1 MLKNLKMALK
11 MVFGFGLLTTLLVV
25 IGVIAAINLLQIQAD
40 SVRLSDEHIAETD
53 IAVNL
58 ERSVLL
64 VMYNMRAF
72 AINFN
77 REFYQE
83 GRRYL
88 SDTYAYLDQADQLSA
103 RSSGLVTLAENA
115 AAAREA
121 VDLYDRLI
129 VETSDA
135 VDSILE
141 GRVINTTAGAEA
153 LTAISSLSE
162 IENSLLNDEIARGA
176 GAQVLERRVSVIN
189 RVDEINEAVLNGRLQ
204 NAVGQL
210 FNEPERI
217 RSALP
222 ALERVPTV
230 VAEIRSL
237 TDDTEASADLDTV
250 ERAVEEYLAA
260 MRIAADDYEALTR
273 LRPQR
278 EAAVEMVLD
287 AARSISTAGI
297 SATQNIAAEGI
308 ATVRR
313 AVIAVAI
320 GIISALIIA
329 IVIGVVITRSITS
342 TLAKCVDFAKELSH
356 GNLDAAL
363 DLDQKDELG
372 KLADALKTMV
382 LHLREIVQ
390 DIRNSADNVASGSG
404 QLSESAQQ
412 VSEGATEQAASAEEV
427 SSSMEEMSSNIRQ
440 NADNALQT
448 DKISQ
453 KSARDAEEGGE
464 AVRQTVQAMKE
475 IAEKISIIEE
485 ISRSTN
491 LLALNAAIEA
501 ARAGEAGKGF
511 AVVASEV
518 RKLAERSQTAAGE
531 ISDLSGRSVAIAEKA
546 GDMLEQIVPD
556 IQRTAELVQ
565 EISAASNEQN
575 SGAEQINS
583 AILQLDTV
591 IQRNASS
598 AEEMA
603 SMSEELSGQAEQLSQ
618 VVGFFKLNAQGG
630 SRKKSEPRRALPAP
644 PVSREKHLPNRR
656 HAERLAVATSSDTDA
671 SFVAGDHEAIR
682 EQRSNAKK
690 ETGLVL
696 AEEDATG
703 ISLDL
708 SPKPVDDLDSDFEEY

>member
-1 MLKNLKMALK
+1 EALAA
-11 MVFGFGLLTTLLVV
+11 
-25 IGVIAAINLLQIQAD
+25 IAA
-40 SVRLSDEHIAETD
+40 
-53 IAVNL
+53 
-58 ERSVLL
+58 
-64 VMYNMRAF
+64 
-72 AINFN
+72 
-77 REFYQE
+77 
-83 GRRYL
+83 
-88 SDTYAYLDQADQLSA
+88 
-103 RSSGLVTLAENA
+103 
-115 AAAREA
+115 
-121 VDLYDRLI
+121 
-129 VETSDA
+129 
-135 VDSILE
+135 
-141 GRVINTTAGAEA
+141 
-153 LTAISSLSE
+153 LSE
-162 IENSLLNDEIARGA
+162 SQSRLLEQEIARGA
-176 GAQVLERRVSVIN
+176 GTSVLRERVAIIEG
-189 RVDEINEAVLNGRLQ
+189 VDEISDAVLNGRLQ

-210 FNEPERI
+210 FVEPERI

-222 ALERVPTV
+222 SLERVTTL
-230 VAEIRSL
+230 VAEIRPLVDSEREL
-237 TDDTEASADLDTV
+237 ELLDTV
-250 ERAVEEYLAA
+250 ERTVGAYLAA
-260 MRIAADDYEALTR
+260 MRTAADDYEALTR
-273 LRPQR
+273 LTPDR

-287 AARSISTAGI
+287 AAQAISMAGI
-297 SATQNIAAEGI
+297 AATQDIASEMII
-308 ATVRR
+308 AVRR
-313 AVIAVAI
+313 AVTVVVI
-320 GIISALIIA
+320 GIISALIVA
-329 IVIGVVITRSITS
+329 IVIGVVITRSITT
-342 TLAKCVDFAKELSH
+342 TLEKCVDFAKELSH

-453 KSARDAEEGGE
+453 KSAGDAEEGGE

-531 ISDLSGRSVAIAEKA
+531 ISDLSARSVAIAEKA
-546 GDMLEQIVPD
+546 GDMLERIVPD
-556 IQRTAELVQ
+556 IKRTAELVQ
-565 EISAASNEQN
+565 EISAASSEQN

-598 AEEMA
+598 AEQMA
-603 SMSEELSGQAEQLSQ
+603 SMSEELTGQAEQLSQ
-618 VVGFFKLNAQGG
+618 VVGFFKLNAQGE
-630 SRKKSEPRRALPAP
+630 SRKKTEPRRALPAP
-644 PVSREKHLPNRR
+644 PVSREKPAPSRR
-656 HAERLAVATSSDTDA
+656 KAERVVVTAPTDA
-671 SFVAGDHEAIR
+671 NSPFAAGGEAPR
-682 EQRSNAKK
+682 DERPSLKK